1 MQEDTQGHHVSLG
14 TQPVA
19 RLSFLQHHAKRLFSS
34 PNITALPPLNK
45 PAPPW
50 APTVTSLQHE
60 ESAPIPFITQ
70 YTEYQFW
77 GGQTGS
83 LLNGSTR
90 GIFRTGMGIMTNTG
104 ARQAPAKVEIW
115 GCYPRVACAFQLAES
130 ESVHALTLCVHS
142 SFQAQDA
149 SLTGRYL
156 LQQLFLTHPFS
167 GQHHRLQDSGIY
179 YFNWGRS
186 EAVRSLPLMQVLT
199 TGLIF
204 LIINPFLQEK
214 DTTNPH

>member
-70 YTEYQFW
+70 YTEYQLW
-77 GGQTGS
+77 GGDK
-83 LLNGSTR
+83 R
-90 GIFRTGMGIMTNTG
+90 
-104 ARQAPAKVEIW
+104 E
-115 GCYPRVACAFQLAES
+115 ACLME
-130 ESVHALTLCVHS
+130 
-142 SFQAQDA
+142 AQ
-149 SLTGRYL
+149 GV
-156 LQQLFLTHPFS
+156 FS
-167 GQHHRLQDSGIY
+167 GQE
-179 YFNWGRS
+179 W
-186 EAVRSLPLMQVLT
+186 E
-199 TGLIF
+199 
-204 LIINPFLQEK
+204 
-214 DTTNPH
+214 